1 MVSPLYY
8 DGIDSPFL
16 FPPAKWYSMFL
27 KVHRSQ
33 GLGDV
38 VAVCDRELLNTTISH
53 GGLSVPITEAFY
65 GNCPVTEDIVIAA
78 LRKADNINLMGK
90 RAVSIAIDMGLIT
103 QSGCIMIGEIPHAQ
117 VYSL

>member
-1 MVSPLYY
+1 
-8 DGIDSPFL
+8 
-16 FPPAKWYSMFL
+16 MFL
-27 KVHRSQ
+27 KVHCSP
-33 GLGDV
+33 GSGDI

-53 GGLSVPITEAFY
+53 GELSVRISEAFY
-65 GNCPVTEDIVIAA
+65 GNSSVGEEEVRAA
-78 LRKADNINLMGK
+78 LKKAGNINLMGK